1 MTYISKRCYFKLKK
15 KKKGV
20 GKMKYRREVGVKFN
34 HKGRARLSQDLG
46 KERSKI
52 IAEPLLVF
60 VLLLS
65 WG

>member
-1 MTYISKRCYFKLKK
+1 
-15 KKKGV
+15 
-20 GKMKYRREVGVKFN
+20 MKYRREEGVKFN

-46 KERSKI
+46 KEGSKI